1 MTAQSAG
8 AVERVP
14 SPSTA
19 ARLSIS
25 GLTKVF
31 GGNRALDSVG
41 MEVAPGEIHGLL
53 GQNGSGKSTLI
64 KILSGFYAP
73 DAGSISIDGDPVPLP
88 MPIARH
94 EAMGLAFVHQN
105 LGLFPGGTVLENLI
119 AGDHGRLNSWRID
132 WRQEA
137 ARARDLFAAFHLDL
151 KPNALVETLP
161 PVLRAQLAIVRAAD
175 RIQQHGSETG
185 SAILVLDE
193 PTPFLPM
200 DDVQALFA
208 LMRRL
213 AATGV
218 SIIFVSHDIDEIV
231 DVTDRAT
238 VLRDGRT
245 IGSFDTAAMSRS
257 QIVEMIVGHTLET
270 ERSAGDTVKSD
281 GDTGIVIS
289 GVSGRLVE
297 GLSFRLRPGEIL
309 GLTGL
314 IGSGYDEVPYLLNGS
329 TRARAGSLELH
340 GRTFDLPALFPAR
353 SMASGIVLIPADR
366 QRTGV
371 VPELTLL
378 ENMSLP
384 VLDAFDRPGFINHQ
398 KLRDNA
404 LRLIR
409 RFTVKAEGP
418 GQPASDLSGGNQQKV
433 VLAKWLQLDPALVL
447 LDEPTQGIDVGAR
460 AEIYGILNALCTAG
474 ASVLCATSE
483 FEQLEAIAHRVLVFD
498 RGRVSAELSGDEV
511 TKSNIAKACYLRTTA
526 DNAQN

>member
-1 MTAQSAG
+1 MIATQAG
-8 AVERVP
+8 AAERKP
-14 SPSTA
+14 SPVE
-19 ARLSIS
+19 RLSIC

-31 GGNRALDSVG
+31 GGNRALDAVDF
-41 MEVAPGEIHGLL
+41 EVASGEIHGLL

-73 DAGSISIDGDPVPLP
+73 DAGSISIDGHPIPLP
-88 MPIARH
+88 MPMGRH

-105 LGLFPGGTVLENLI
+105 LGLYPDGTVLENLI

-137 ARARDLFAAFHLDL
+137 ARARALFATFKLDL
-151 KPNALVETLP
+151 KPNDLVETLS

-175 RIQQHGSETG
+175 RIQHGNDTG

-200 DDVQALFA
+200 DDVQALFSM
-208 LMRRL
+208 MRQL

-218 SIIFVSHDIDEIV
+218 SIIFVSHDIDEII

-238 VLRDGRT
+238 VLRDGKT
-245 IGSFDTAAMSRS
+245 IGSFDTASMSRP
-257 QIVEMIVGHTLET
+257 QIVEMIVGHALKTDRT
-270 ERSAGDTVKSD
+270 AGDTVKTDVNANVVTSS
-281 GDTGIVIS
+281 VC
-289 GVSGRLVE
+289 GRLIQN
-297 GLSFRLRPGEIL
+297 LSFEVKPGEIL

-329 TRARAGSLELH
+329 TTARTGSLVVR
-340 GRTFDLPALFPAR
+340 GNTFDLGTVTPAR
-353 SMASGIVLIPADR
+353 SMKAGVVLIPADR
-366 QRTGV
+366 QITGI

-378 ENMSLP
+378 ENVSLP
-384 VLDAFDRPGFINHQ
+384 VLGNHERPGYINHK

-404 LRLIR
+404 DRLLKH
-409 RFTVKAEGP
+409 FKVKAEGP
-418 GQPASDLSGGNQQKV
+418 DQQAGDLSGGNQQKI
-433 VLAKWLQLDPALVL
+433 VLAKWLQLNPVLVL

-460 AEIYGILNALCTAG
+460 AEIYDFLNTLCAGG
-474 ASVLCATSE
+474 ASVICATSE

-498 RGRVSAELSGDEV
+498 RGQVTVELKDGDV
-511 TKSNIAKACYLRTTA
+511 TKSNIAKACYLKATTT
-526 DNAQN
+526 NAQN